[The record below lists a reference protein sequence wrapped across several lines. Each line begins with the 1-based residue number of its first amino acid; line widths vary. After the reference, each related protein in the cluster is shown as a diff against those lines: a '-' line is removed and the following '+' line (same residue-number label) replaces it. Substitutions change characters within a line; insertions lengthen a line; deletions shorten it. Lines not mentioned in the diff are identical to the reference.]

1 MRVFLSLLVSI
12 ISFSTP
18 PLSANAVSG
27 NVKQPQ
33 NRAVQYYVVDR
44 KSQPRVLRDSLWFN
58 DSPWYT
64 NGYRPVGRVSSTV
77 IASTGSDK
85 RTKVS
90 YYSYSY
96 FKNQLWIN
104 LTKGAKYYA

>member
-1 MRVFLSLLVSI
+1 MVNLSAFLSLLVSI

-64 NGYRPVGRVSSTV
+64 NGYRSVGRVSNTATV
-77 IASTGSDK
+77 STGFDK
-85 RTKVS
+85 RTVVS

-96 FKNQLWIN
+96 VKN
-104 LTKGAKYYA
+104 